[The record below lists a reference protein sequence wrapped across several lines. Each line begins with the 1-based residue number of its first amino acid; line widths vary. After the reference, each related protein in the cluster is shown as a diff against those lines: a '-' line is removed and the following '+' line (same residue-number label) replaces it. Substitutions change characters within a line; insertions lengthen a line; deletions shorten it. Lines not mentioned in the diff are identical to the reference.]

1 MKKTNISKSLPFFI
15 FISIFAFGIYIAT
28 PEITLAQTQTQ
39 TNTAAKTKTAAQLA
53 APEIDYTTL
62 GSLDKS
68 KLLLVIRCLVAE
80 GVNTNDAISNC
91 LPVVSKAPQN
101 PLKTDIS
108 AVPTVKVI
116 FPNGGEKITEGT
128 TVRVRYSAAGANSVD
143 IKLWSA
149 SMPTLDLATNQPAQ
163 GYYEWKVKAF
173 AGYNTDYAI
182 GVRAKNANGS
192 AYDVSDTYIKIIRPS
207 ATTTTTS
214 MNLAT
219 SSVATTQKDSSK
231 VFTQSQAASAQA
243 ILERA
248 IGFIRAFTY

>member
-1 MKKTNISKSLPFFI
+1 MKKTKISKLLPLFI
-15 FISIFAFGIYIAT
+15 FISTLAFGIYISA
-28 PEITLAQTQTQ
+28 PKLAIAQT
-39 TNTAAKTKTAAQLA
+39 ASTKTSTG
-53 APEIDYTTL
+53 APEIDYATL
-62 GSLDKS
+62 GELDKQ
-68 KLLLVIRCLVAE
+68 KLLLVIRCLTTQ
-80 GVNTNDAISNC
+80 GVNSNEAISGC
-91 LPVVSKAPQN
+91 LPLVSKAPQN

-149 SMPTLDLATNQPAQ
+149 NMPTLDLATNQPAQ

-192 AYDVSDTYIKIIRPS
+192 AYDVSDTYIKIIRS
-207 ATTTTTS
+207 TTS
-214 MNLAT
+214 TSSVSINKAT
-219 SSVATTQKDSSK
+219 SSVVTTQKNTTP
-231 VFTQSQAASAQA
+231 VFTETQAASAQA
-243 ILERA
+243 ILEKA